1 MKVTLETSG
10 GFAALPGLARPLT
23 IDTASLDAK
32 AATALHSLIAESSFF
47 ELPPL
52 IDPTQKGAADFLT
65 HQLSIDDGS
74 LIHTVRFTE
83 PILNPF
89 LQRLLD
95 LIQAILRNGN

>member
-10 GFAALPGLARPLT
+10 GFAALPGLARPIT

-32 AATALHSLIAESSFF
+32 SATALHSLIAESTFF

-52 IDPTQKGAADFLT
+52 IDTTQKGAADFFT

-74 LIHTVRFTE
+74 SIHTVRFTE

-89 LQRLLD
+89 LQRLLT
-95 LIQAILRNGN
+95 LIQAIIRTGK